1 MGRGPSYSL
10 ERIEEGLT
18 ALVFSAGNQT
28 EASRR
33 TGVPRK
39 TLDGWQARYPERYEE
54 LRDKYGHEI
63 EERVM
68 RDARDL
74 AAGISQTERLAVQRI
89 NERLE
94 KDEDNQPATTLQ
106 RLSTSKAINIDKTL
120 LLDGRPNVIVEQRTV
135 SEILGDISRLLG
147 KPAELG
153 VIDAEVI
160 EHED

>member
-1 MGRGPSYSL
+1 MGRGPSYPL
-10 ERIEEGLT
+10 EKIEEGLT

-39 TLDGWQARYPERYEE
+39 TLDGWRVRYTDRYEE
-54 LRDKYGHEI
+54 LRDKYGSEI

-74 AAGISQTERLAVQRI
+74 AAGISQTERLAVQRV

-94 KDEDNQPATTLQ
+94 KDDDNQPATTLQ
-106 RLSTSKAINIDKTL
+106 RLSTSKAINIDKAL
-120 LLDGRPNVIVEQRTV
+120 LLEGRPNVIVEQRSTR
-135 SEILGDISRLLG
+135 ELLGDISSKLG
-147 KPAELG
+147 EA
-153 VIDAEVI
+153 VEV
-160 EHED
+160 EVVEGPDDS